1 MRLVNALQHWLG
13 ASIVVH
19 QKSAHVLE
27 ILISKPNSEEILHLL
42 FYGAKATERIPH
54 EAETGP
60 HPIHIDADL
69 WVQKPEI
76 ILSRIKAKLGLARK
90 IHARETQVARID
102 KAQAMNFQMT
112 HHLQVALPGKY
123 RYGLFLQGELV
134 AVAVFSGGRKMKSL
148 SAELRSF
155 ELLRFCHK
163 TDLIVVGGLS
173 KLLRSFEKEFS
184 PGDIMTY
191 IDRDWSD
198 GKSFERIGFEK
209 AGDMPPQEFWL
220 DSRTHQRY
228 TAFDLPEPAPSLEK
242 RTAEEDG
249 TAKLEEPHW
258 IQKENAGSLKMIKR
272 K

>member
-1 MRLVNALQHWLG
+1 ME
-13 ASIVVH
+13 
-19 QKSAHVLE
+19 K
-27 ILISKPNSEEILHLL
+27 LHLL

-54 EAETGP
+54 EAETGQ
-60 HPIHIDADL
+60 HTIHLDSDL
-69 WVQKPEI
+69 WVHKPEI
-76 ILSRIKAKLGLARK
+76 ILSRINAKLGLARK
-90 IHARETQVARID
+90 IHARQTQVARID